1 MMPEKQS
8 NIATD
13 ATIDSSA
20 SSDRLQAKKMFTRL
34 MVVAE
39 LLSQSSDS

>member
-1 MMPEKQS
+1 MMPEEQS
-8 NIATD
+8 NITTD
-13 ATIDSSA
+13 TTLDSSA
-20 SSDRLQAKKMFTRL
+20 SSDRLQAKKMFNRL

>member
-1 MMPEKQS
+1 MTEKQS
-8 NIATD
+8 NISTES
-13 ATIDSSA
+13 TIDSRT
-20 SSDRLQAKKMFTRL
+20 SSDRLKAKKMFTRL